1 MPLFRQGYKAAFVD
15 ATLWKVLTKTLGS
28 LLKKDWDERLEDDK
42 LIIERILI
50 LIRYRGTLMVYLEG
64 LYFDCIFTLIRNVLQ
79 VPTNVRREGRT
90 MDDVSLHDQ
99 VFWVLDVLD
108 VNCHVG
114 F

>member
-1 MPLFRQGYKAAFVD
+1 MD

-50 LIRYRGTLMVYLEG
+50 LIRYLGPLVGPVDGLIWY
-64 LYFDCIFTLIRNVLQ
+64 LYFERLFILIRNVLQ

-99 VFWVLDVLD
+99 VL
-108 VNCHVG
+108 
-114 F
+114 